1 MPSSISSSSG
11 GSADGQKPTLPGGGV
26 LSRDGALPAGLRL
39 TASDRPGQAQP
50 VPTRDV
56 PRQPWGRL
64 ALGVALALLA
74 GTAALEVNARRVGL
88 HAGDLDNSETDW
100 ANERAR
106 SAQAPVAIVGDSRI
120 LFDTNFDRFERLTGI
135 RPLQL
140 AIHGTSARTLLKDV
154 ADNKA
159 FHGLL
164 IVGMAD
170 TMFFQPFDG
179 YGGYIHQR
187 KRFLSPAKEA
197 SQAIDHVLQRRLA
210 FLDSSYR
217 LSVVAARL
225 DPGFRAGADGPYD
238 DVWKLAEIGEHRQT
252 SMWPRILTDAR
263 LRGHAR
269 YAWKGFKEDKPFA
282 DAQIR
287 KGLAEAA
294 TAVATIRARG
304 GDVVFVRPPSDRH
317 LRVNEEAAIPKAKGW
332 AALLRVTHSVGV
344 HNDDLPTPV
353 NNLLL
358 PEWSHLSKACAVVF
372 TDAYVRRL
380 AMLTPRLKLRTDA
393 PPPLTRDDCIN
404 LR

>member
-1 MPSSISSSSG
+1 MPSSTSSSSG
-11 GSADGQKPTLPGGGV
+11 GNSDGQKPTLPGGGV

-74 GTAALEVNARRVGL
+74 GTAALEVNARRIGL

-120 LFDTNFDRFERLTGI
+120 LFDTNFDRFEQLTGI
-135 RPLQL
+135 RPLML
-140 AIHGTSARTLLKDV
+140 AIHGTSALTLLKDV

-170 TMFFQPFDG
+170 TMFFQAFDG
-179 YGGYIHQR
+179 YGAYIHQR
-187 KRFLSPAKEA
+187 KHFLSPAKQS
-197 SQAIDHVLQRRLA
+197 SQAIDHFLQRRLA
-210 FLDSSYR
+210 FLDSSHR

-225 DPGFRAGADGPYD
+225 DPGYRAGAEGPYD
-238 DVWKLAEIGEHRQT
+238 DVWKIQEVGEHRQT
-252 SMWPRILTDAR
+252 AMWPRILTDAR

-269 YAWKGFKEDKPFA
+269 YAWKGFKEGKPYT
-282 DAQIR
+282 DPEIR

-317 LRVNEEAAIPKAKGW
+317 LRVNEEARIPKAKGW
-332 AALLRVTHSVGV
+332 DALLRVTHSVGV
-344 HNDDLPTPV
+344 HNDDLPPSA

-358 PEWSHLSKACAVVF
+358 PEWSHLSRACAVVF

-380 AMLTPRLKLRTDA
+380 ATLTPRLKLRTDA